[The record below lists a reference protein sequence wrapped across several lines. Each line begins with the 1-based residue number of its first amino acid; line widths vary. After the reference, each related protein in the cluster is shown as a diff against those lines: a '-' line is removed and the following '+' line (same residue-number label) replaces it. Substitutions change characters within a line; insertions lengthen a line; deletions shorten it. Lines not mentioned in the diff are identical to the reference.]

1 MMNIVLIG
9 IALLALLCLA
19 GLILKSL
26 REYNRIRREKISF
39 YETYRLTGL
48 PLVSFDNNG
57 KTWNFLL
64 DTGSM
69 DSLIDESAL
78 EGMEYERLNYG
89 AKLFGI
95 EGTDKH
101 VSFCKIKLGY
111 KDQQFDTE
119 FVITDLQ
126 DAFKM
131 LKDEYNI
138 QLHGMIGGK
147 FFRKYKYIINFDE
160 LIAYGNKK

>member
-1 MMNIVLIG
+1 MNIVILI

-19 GLILKSL
+19 VLILKNL
-26 REYNRIRREKISF
+26 KEYNRIRREKISF

-69 DSLIDESAL
+69 DSLIDGDAL
-78 EGMEYERLNYG
+78 QGMDYKMLDLKAR
-89 AKLFGI
+89 LFGI
-95 EGTDKH
+95 EGKDKH
-101 VSFCKIKLGY
+101 VGFCSIQLGY
-111 KDQQFDTE
+111 KDQKFESE
-119 FVITDLQ
+119 FVISNLQ

-131 LKDEYNI
+131 LKEEYNI

-147 FFRKYKYIINFDE
+147 FFSKYKYIINFDE
-160 LIAYGNKK
+160 LIAYSNKK

>member
-1 MMNIVLIG
+1 MYIILIAIIVIVVVYLG
-9 IALLALLCLA
+9 YSTFKT
-19 GLILKSL
+19 LK
-26 REYNRIRREKISF
+26 EYNRINKAKISF

-69 DSLIDESAL
+69 DSLIDEQTL
-78 EGMEYERLNYG
+78 EGMNYKVLDQK

-95 EGTDKH
+95 EGNDRH
-101 VSFCKIKLGY
+101 VNFCSIDLKY
-111 KDQQFDTE
+111 KEQNFDTE
-119 FVITDLQ
+119 FVISDLQ
-126 DAFKM
+126 SAFKI

-147 FFRKYKYIINFDE
+147 FFKKYKYIINFDE
-160 LIAYGNKK
+160 LIAYSNKKK

>member
-1 MMNIVLIG
+1 MNIVLII
-9 IALLALLCLA
+9 IAVSALLCLG
-19 GLILKSL
+19 GLILQNLK
-26 REYNRIRREKISF
+26 EYNRIRREKISF

-69 DSLIDESAL
+69 DSLIDASAL
-78 EGMEYERLNYG
+78 EGMDYKLSDSKAR
-89 AKLFGI
+89 LFGI
-95 EGTDKH
+95 EGKDKH
-101 VSFCKIKLGY
+101 VSFCSIKLGY
-111 KDQQFDTE
+111 KDQQFETE

-131 LKDEYNI
+131 LHDEYNI

-160 LIAYGNKK
+160 LIAYSNKE